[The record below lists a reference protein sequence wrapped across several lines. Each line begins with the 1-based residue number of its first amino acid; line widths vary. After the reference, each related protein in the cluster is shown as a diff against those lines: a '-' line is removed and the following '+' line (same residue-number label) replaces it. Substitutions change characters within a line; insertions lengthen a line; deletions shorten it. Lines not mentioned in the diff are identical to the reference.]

1 MLSGFS
7 LSVMLSG
14 FSMMLS
20 GFSLSVMLSGFSV
33 SVMLSGFRVSVML
46 SGFSLSVMLWRRA
59 VMFLPLP
66 LTHAVCQDVL
76 GVPAAFWEREVTS
89 PSI

>member
-20 GFSLSVMLSGFSV
+20 GFSLSVMLSGFS
-33 SVMLSGFRVSVML
+33 LSVML
-46 SGFSLSVMLWRRA
+46 SGFSMMLSGFSVSVMLWRSA